1 MLSDFLRELIQNL
14 IGGNLVAWVKSFCK
28 IAWVVDLLETGII
41 GGVGTLLSF
50 LPQVILLFFF
60 LSLIEDS
67 GYLARIAFLFEDM
80 FSKLGLSGKSV
91 YALLMSFGCG
101 TTAALTARNMEDENA
116 KIKTAILTPYMSCSA
131 KLPIYAVIG
140 GAFFGVGNVFIIF
153 ALYLLGVVVALL
165 LSLFLEQKLLKS
177 KEQSFILE
185 FPEYKMPSIKRI
197 FNILWENVKLFLI
210 RIGTIIFALNIIIW
224 LFQSFSFSFKF
235 VPTSVGQISMLQ
247 RIGTVFAPIFAPL
260 GFGNWGATSALIA
273 GIAAK
278 EVIVSSIAMFNDIN
292 IFGDS
297 MKSQTMRSILDP
309 AAVVFFSPSSAISF
323 MVFCLLYSPCMPT
336 ISVFRKEIGRKWT
349 WLAIIIQFFIA
360 YAVSLVLYNIFTLV
374 QIWGGLYVLL
384 CFLGVFVITLSIFY
398 TIDCYKNNRF
408 CNYKCD
414 KCKKCKKL

>member
-1 MLSDFLRELIQNL
+1 
-14 IGGNLVAWVKSFCK
+14 
-28 IAWVVDLLETGII
+28 
-41 GGVGTLLSF
+41 
-50 LPQVILLFFF
+50 
-60 LSLIEDS
+60 
-67 GYLARIAFLFEDM
+67 
-80 FSKLGLSGKSV
+80 
-91 YALLMSFGCG
+91 MSFGCG

-278 EVIVSSIAMFNDIN
+278 EGIVSSIAMFNDIN

-374 QIWGGLYVLL
+374 QIWGGPYVLL